1 MHPFRYLQTHRYV
14 RNTVLMVAVFLII
27 LPAALSDGHERH
39 GHGKAA
45 DRHGPPASVVEK
57 KAQRKAAKRAHK
69 VTYVFKGTFNLA
81 DSSVT
86 VVKGNKHVRRAGLV
100 GEQVVFDLT
109 DARIVVADNNGDGE
123 RDAAD
128 LQDGDK
134 VLVQARLPRREPG
147 AAPFAAR
154 KLVDQSHE
162 TEGED
167 APEHHQA

>member
-1 MHPFRYLQTHRYV
+1 LLTHRNI
-14 RNTVLMVAVFLII
+14 RNTLLALGVALLV
-27 LPAALSDGHERH
+27 LPAALSDGHERQ
-39 GHGKAA
+39 GHGKAG

-57 KAQRKAAKRAHK
+57 QAQRKAAKRAHK

-81 DSSVT
+81 DSSVN

-123 RDAAD
+123 RDATD
-128 LQDGDK
+128 LQDGDN

-154 KLVDQSHE
+154 KLVDQSHK

-167 APEHHQA
+167 TPEHHNA